1 MILLY
6 SDAYL
11 SLQHHP
17 EAAHVRLVRS
27 GEHFGSVSRV
37 SVSMRACAKA
47 LEKIDASELGL
58 LLDWRL
64 SPLTTDAVLL
74 KHVVQQSDLF
84 AAAFPRRALLV
95 ATPVGL
101 MQSQRIGRTINH
113 AKPVVFDNESEA
125 LAYVKGRRSEEH

>member
-27 GEHFGSVSRV
+27 DEHFGSVSRV

-47 LEKIDASELGL
+47 LEKVEVSELGI

-64 SPLTTDAVLL
+64 SPLTTDPVLL
-74 KHVVQQSDLF
+74 KHVVHQSDLF
-84 AAAFPRRALLV
+84 AAAFPRRALLL

-113 AKPVVFDNESEA
+113 AKPVLFSDESEA
-125 LAYVKGRRSEEH
+125 LAYVKGGRSGRH